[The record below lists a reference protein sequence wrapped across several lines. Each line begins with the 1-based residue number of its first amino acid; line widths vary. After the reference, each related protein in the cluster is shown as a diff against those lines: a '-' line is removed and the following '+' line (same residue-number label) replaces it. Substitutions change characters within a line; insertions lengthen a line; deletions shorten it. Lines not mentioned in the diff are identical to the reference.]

1 MREKK
6 NKHYVDLSDIK
17 EDDLDMTASF
27 TDLMSRSEKK
37 EHERLKEEE
46 KTREL
51 KEILMPD
58 DNKDKKKKR
67 KKKKN
72 LDLDSYD
79 NLENVINEEINE
91 VFTDNL
97 SKTQKFID
105 FTREIQT
112 SMLNNVDN
120 NLDIDLVKK
129 KKNGFAS
136 VMIIDFC
143 IIISLIFYIYSILFT
158 DIQNNQLYLL
168 VGGGFILLMITLFC
182 LSIISNR
189 ILYKIFSVLNYLT
202 FAGYIL
208 FNLTLVLGIINL

>member
-1 MREKK
+1 MKS
-6 NKHYVDLSDIK
+6 NKRYIDLSDIK
-17 EDDLDMTASF
+17 DEELDKTASF

-37 EHERLKEEE
+37 ERERLKEEE

-51 KEILMPD
+51 KELLMPD
-58 DNKDKKKKR
+58 DNLEKKKKR
-67 KKKKN
+67 KKRK
-72 LDLDSYD
+72 DLDIES
-79 NLENVINEEINE
+79 NNETNENVAKEINE
-91 VFTDNL
+91 VNTDNL

-129 KKNGFAS
+129 KKNSFAS

-189 ILYKIFSVLNYLT
+189 ILYKIFSIFNYLT

>member
-1 MREKK
+1 MKS
-6 NKHYVDLSDIK
+6 NKRYIDLSDIK
-17 EDDLDMTASF
+17 DDDLDKTASF

-37 EHERLKEEE
+37 ERERLKEEE

-51 KEILMPD
+51 KELLMPD
-58 DNKDKKKKR
+58 DNLEKKKKR
-67 KKKKN
+67 KKRKDLEIESNNETNKN
-72 LDLDSYD
+72 
-79 NLENVINEEINE
+79 VAKEINE
-91 VFTDNL
+91 VNTDNL

-105 FTREIQT
+105 FTREIQA

-143 IIISLIFYIYSILFT
+143 IIVSLIFYIYSILFT

>member
-1 MREKK
+1 MKS
-6 NKHYVDLSDIK
+6 NKRYIDLSDIK
-17 EDDLDMTASF
+17 DDDLDKTASF

-37 EHERLKEEE
+37 ERERLREEE

-51 KEILMPD
+51 KELLMPD
-58 DNKDKKKKR
+58 DNLEKKKKR
-67 KKKKN
+67 KKRK
-72 LDLDSYD
+72 DLEIES
-79 NLENVINEEINE
+79 NNETNENVAKEINE
-91 VFTDNL
+91 VNTDNL

-105 FTREIQT
+105 FTREIQA

-143 IIISLIFYIYSILFT
+143 IIVSLIFYIYSILFT
-158 DIQNNQLYLL
+158 DIQSNQLYLL